1 MSHNQEIN
9 HGKRKTDKPDGI
21 VHKFNRVSNSVLA
34 VWGFVV
40 FIITST
46 ISGYTWYNQMLDS
59 IDENTKQ
66 IEVTQMMILKDIVRK
81 SENNPCPVSDPEW
94 VDYTKNY
101 TKLFDLKIKYG
112 ELHKNALWKPI
123 ERITERT
130 ELCKR

>member
-1 MSHNQEIN
+1 MLHGHHN
-9 HGKRKTDKPDGI
+9 DKPITIGERI
-21 VHKFNRVSNSVLA
+21 NKASNSVLA
-34 VWGFVV
+34 IWGFVF

-46 ISGYTWYNQMLDS
+46 ISGYTWYTQMLSS

-81 SENNPCPVSDPEW
+81 AESNPCPVSDTEW

-112 ELHKNALWKPI
+112 ELHKNSPWKPI
-123 ERITERT
+123 ERVTERT
-130 ELCKR
+130 EQCKE